1 VRWLTNDTGTDSV
14 PTLRYAE
21 RARGVT
27 AAAGAHEMGIISFG
41 SGDAYPGRLGEAF
54 KEIA

>member
-1 VRWLTNDTGTDSV
+1 M